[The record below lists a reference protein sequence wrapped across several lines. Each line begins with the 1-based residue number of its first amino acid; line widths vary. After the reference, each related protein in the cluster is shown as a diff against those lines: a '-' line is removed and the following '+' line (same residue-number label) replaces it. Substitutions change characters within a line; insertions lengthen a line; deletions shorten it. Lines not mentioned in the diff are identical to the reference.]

1 MKSAAGRPGSLD
13 LVGSP
18 ARVLSASL
26 YISATTIADS
36 SLIQAGYGEMRIV

>member
-26 YISATTIADS
+26 YLQQRLLTV
-36 SLIQAGYGEMRIV
+36 R